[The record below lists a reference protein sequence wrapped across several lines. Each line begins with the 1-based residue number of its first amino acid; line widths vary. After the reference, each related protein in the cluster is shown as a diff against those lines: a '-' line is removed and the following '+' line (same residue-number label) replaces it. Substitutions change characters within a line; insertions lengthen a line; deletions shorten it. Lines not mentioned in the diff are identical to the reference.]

1 MAKKNRRIPNDGII
15 TIGVS
20 FNYFDPEQK
29 ALLDHVDKRTNA
41 SAFVKRLIQRDVDGV
56 VVSNHFQ
63 PKTSEETSTFTVDRS
78 LMKKLI

>member
-1 MAKKNRRIPNDGII
+1 MAKKNRRIPADGII

-56 VVSNHFQ
+56 VVSTQFQ
-63 PKTSEETSTFTVDRS
+63 PKSADIVPTVQVNLA
-78 LMKKLI
+78 LMKRLI